1 MNIILIWHFSFAVP
15 LQPRNLIARPL
26 SPNELEITWD
36 PPEDVDKIVKYT
48 LYYND
53 SLLHQNGEVIIKPP
67 TTKYKLTD
75 LVPDTI
81 YHIQLSA
88 TSIRGEGVKTI
99 LVQARTPEF
108 SKKSLVL
115 ILTIIMSIHTA
126 LL

>member
-1 MNIILIWHFSFAVP
+1 MNIILIWHFPFVVP

-108 SKKSLVL
+108 SKKSLVYL
-115 ILTIIMSIHTA
+115 
-126 LL
+126 